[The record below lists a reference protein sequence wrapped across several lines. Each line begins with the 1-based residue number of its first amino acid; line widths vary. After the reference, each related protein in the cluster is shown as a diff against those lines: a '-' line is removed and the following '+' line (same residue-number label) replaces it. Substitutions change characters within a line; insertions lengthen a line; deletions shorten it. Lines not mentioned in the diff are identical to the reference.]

1 MTSNKKRDRQS
12 IRLKNYN
19 YAANGYYF
27 VTICTYEK
35 QCFFGNII
43 DRKMQLSTT
52 GKIAHQYWSEIPQ
65 HSKHT
70 YLDEFIIMPNHVHGI
85 IIIDNPEKP
94 NRHISNNDNTGR
106 DVPWNV
112 PTVDNDNDI
121 YDLSQTMSQLSP
133 KSGTLSVIVRSY
145 KSSVTRWCRQN
156 GNDNFRWQSRF
167 YENIIRDEKSLNN
180 IRRYVINNPAKW
192 TEDENYI
199 N

>member
-1 MTSNKKRDRQS
+1 MVESMTLNNKKIGRQS

-27 VTICTYEK
+27 VTICTHEK
-35 QCFFGNII
+35 YCFFG
-43 DRKMQLSTT
+43 DVVKGKMQLSAV
-52 GKIAHQYWSEIPQ
+52 GKIARQYWLEIPQ

-85 IIIDNPEKP
+85 IIIDNPDS
-94 NRHISNNDNTGR
+94 RV
-106 DVPWNV
+106 VPWYDPTWNN
-112 PTVDNDNDI
+112 PTVDGES
-121 YDLSQTMSQLSP
+121 DLSQTMSQLSP

-156 GNDNFRWQSRF
+156 DDDIFHWQSRF
-167 YENIIRDEKSLNN
+167 YENIIRDKRALNN
-180 IRRYVINNPAKW
+180 IRRYIINNPVKW
-192 TEDENYI
+192 QQDRNYV

>member
-1 MTSNKKRDRQS
+1 MTPNKKFGRQS

-27 VTICTYEK
+27 VTICTHEK

-43 DRKMQLSTT
+43 DGKMQLSTL

-65 HSKHT
+65 HSQHT

-85 IIIDNPEKP
+85 IIIDNPDNP
-94 NRHISNNDNTGR
+94 NHHIADVDVSR
-106 DVPWNV
+106 MVVPWNDH
-112 PTVDNDNDI
+112 TVDVEW
-121 YDLSQTMSQLSP
+121 DLSRTMSQLSP

-156 GNDNFRWQSRF
+156 GNDIFQWQSRF
-167 YENIIRDEKSLNN
+167 YEHIIRDEKSLNN
-180 IRRYVINNPAKW
+180 IRRYIINNPAKW
-192 TEDENYI
+192 KEDMNYV